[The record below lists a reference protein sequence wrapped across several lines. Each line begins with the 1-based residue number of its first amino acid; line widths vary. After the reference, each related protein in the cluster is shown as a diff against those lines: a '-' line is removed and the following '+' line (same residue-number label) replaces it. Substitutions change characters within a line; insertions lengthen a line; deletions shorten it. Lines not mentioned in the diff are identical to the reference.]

1 MLRAEATYRDAED
14 EDNDKTAD
22 EVSYRSVRR
31 APETN
36 TDPQFPDQN
45 LNVDDIQTAQTRE
58 VAERTSAG
66 TNLGAPIE
74 ASDSGDVLT
83 YSLDNGTDAMAFDIT
98 RTTGRLIT
106 KAALDHETK
115 ETYTVTVTATDPFG
129 AMDTS
134 QVTITVTDVNEAPV
148 LAGGAASIDRVENG
162 TGLDDLSTNVRED
175 EFTVSDEDVADTA
188 DDLTWSLSGAD
199 ADKFKITG
207 TDDMRTL
214 AFKANPDYESPG
226 DSGGNNVYEVTVKV
240 TDSRGNSDEQ
250 DVTVKVTNL
259 EEPGKIIL
267 STLQPRVGFPV
278 TATLA
283 DPDNIT
289 ADSVSWQWYKGT
301 VTQALLD
308 AENGLNDTE
317 CVDANTNDCFIK
329 GATSATYTPVAFDVG
344 DTVVAVA
351 LYTDDRPNEDDAE
364 DFDFAMM
371 VTANTVLADT
381 RNKAPV
387 FPDQDMEME
396 GRQTAQERMIGE
408 NELATELVRTIGN
421 PVEAMD
427 FIIAPDDGEM
437 TEEKLTYSMGG
448 PDADSFSIDR
458 TTAQLSTKVALDKEI
473 KDTYT
478 VTVTATDPSGE
489 TATVTVTIKVMD
501 VDEPPTIRVIAV
513 DEVLTIMGPR
523 NKAYPE
529 NSTGL
534 VGTYMLDDP
543 SAASPMW
550 SLAGDDANV
559 FDISTAGVLTF
570 KESPDFENPTD
581 VGIGNN
587 YMVTVKAKDSFGVSG
602 SADVTIRVTNV
613 DEVLTIAGD
622 ATIDYAENDRGPVA
636 TYMRADPSA
645 ASPMWSVDGTD
656 ADVFDI
662 SGGGVLT
669 FKESPDFE
677 MPTDAG
683 ADNTYMITV
692 KAKDSFG
699 FSGFLDVAIIVTNVD
714 EVLTIAGDVIIDYAE
729 DRTDPVATFIAM
741 DPEETEISWSLAGD
755 DAGVFDIAG
764 GELTFKESPDFEMPA
779 DADTDNTYMV
789 TVKADDGMFVD
800 SHEVVIMVTNVDEVP
815 TIAGEAA
822 IDYAENRTDPVAT
835 FTAMDPEETEI
846 SWSLAGDDAGV
857 FDIAGG
863 ELTFKESPDHEMPAD
878 ADTDNTYMVT
888 VKANDGAYE
897 VVIMV
902 TDVDE
907 LATIAGDAA
916 IDYAENGTASVATFT
931 AMDPEETEISWS
943 LAGDDAD
950 VFDIS
955 TDGVLTF
962 KESPDHE
969 MPADADTDNTYM
981 VTVKANDGAYEVA
994 IMVTDVDEL
1003 PTIAGDAT
1011 IDYAENG
1018 TASVATFTAMD
1029 PEETEISWSLAGDDA
1044 DVFDIAGGVLTFKES
1059 PDHEMPAD
1067 ADADNTYMVTIH
1079 ATDATMK
1086 TGMKTVMVMVTDE
1099 DDTIVEQTLL
1109 EMYDANDN
1117 DQIDKSEALTAIE
1130 DYIFEGILTK
1140 DQALEVIT
1148 LYIFGS
1154 S

>member
-1 MLRAEATYRDAED
+1 MRW
-14 EDNDKTAD
+14 
-22 EVSYRSVRR
+22 RS
-31 APETN
+31 
-36 TDPQFPDQN
+36 
-45 LNVDDIQTAQTRE
+45 
-58 VAERTSAG
+58 TS
-66 TNLGAPIE
+66 P
-74 ASDSGDVLT
+74 
-83 YSLDNGTDAMAFDIT
+83 

-115 ETYTVTVTATDPFG
+115 ETYIVTVTATDPFG

-162 TGLDDLSTNVRED
+162 TGLDDTSTGAVRED
-175 EFTVSDEDVADTA
+175 EFTVSDEDAA
-188 DDLTWSLSGAD
+188 DDPETLTWSLSGAD
-199 ADKFKITG
+199 ADKFNITG
-207 TDDMRTL
+207 TNDMRTL

-250 DVTVKVTNL
+250 VVTIKVTNV
-259 EEPGKIIL
+259 EEPGVVTL

-308 AENGLNDTE
+308 AENGLDDTE

-351 LYTDDRPNEDDAE
+351 LYTDGRPNEDDAE

-408 NELATELVRTIGN
+408 NELATALVRTIGN

-458 TTAQLSTKVALDKEI
+458 TTAQLSTKVALDKET

-501 VDEPPTIRVIAV
+501 VDEAPTIRVIDV

-534 VGTYMLDDP
+534 VGTYMLADP

-550 SLAGDDANV
+550 SLAGDDADV
-559 FDISTAGVLTF
+559 FEISGGGVLTF

-602 SADVTIRVTNV
+602 SIDVAIRVTNV
-613 DEVLTIAGD
+613 VEMLPIAGD
-622 ATIDYAENDRGPVA
+622 AT
-636 TYMRADPSA
+636 
-645 ASPMWSVDGTD
+645 
-656 ADVFDI
+656 
-662 SGGGVLT
+662 
-669 FKESPDFE
+669 
-677 MPTDAG
+677 
-683 ADNTYMITV
+683 
-692 KAKDSFG
+692 
-699 FSGFLDVAIIVTNVD
+699 
-714 EVLTIAGDVIIDYAE
+714 
-729 DRTDPVATFIAM
+729 
-741 DPEETEISWSLAGD
+741 
-755 DAGVFDIAG
+755 
-764 GELTFKESPDFEMPA
+764 
-779 DADTDNTYMV
+779 
-789 TVKADDGMFVD
+789 
-800 SHEVVIMVTNVDEVP
+800 
-815 TIAGEAA
+815 

-846 SWSLAGDDAGV
+846 SWSLDGTDVDV
-857 FDIAGG
+857 FDISGG
-863 ELTFKESPDHEMPAD
+863 GGVLTFKESPDFEMPTDVGA
-878 ADTDNTYMVT
+878 DNTYMIT
-888 VKANDGAYE
+888 VKVKNTFGGSDFLDVA
-897 VVIMV
+897 IIV
-902 TDVDE
+902 TNVDE
-907 LATIAGDAA
+907 VLTIAGDATF
-916 IDYAENGTASVATFT
+916 DYAENGTGPVATLT

-943 LAGDDAD
+943 LDGDDAD
-950 VFDIS
+950 VFDIAG
-955 TDGVLTF
+955 GVLTF
-962 KESPDHE
+962 KESPDFE
-969 MPADADTDNTYM
+969 MPTDVGADNTYM
-981 VTVKANDGAYEVA
+981 VKVKADDGMFLDSHEVV
-994 IMVTDVDEL
+994 IRVTNVDEV
-1003 PTIAGDAT
+1003 PTIAGDAA
-1011 IDYAENG
+1011 IDYAENR
-1018 TASVATFTAMD
+1018 TDPVATFTAMD

-1059 PDHEMPAD
+1059 PDYDMPADADTDNAYMVTIHATDATMKTVMKTVMVMVTDVDELPTIAGDATFDYAENGTASVATFTAMDPEGTEISWSLAGDDADVFDIAGGVLTFKESPDYEMPVD

-1079 ATDATMK
+1079 ATDTTMK
-1086 TGMKTVMVMVTDE
+1086 TGMKTVMVMVTDVSE
-1099 DDTIVEQTLL
+1099 MAPEMSLL
-1109 EMYDANDN
+1109 ERYDANDN
-1117 DQIDKSEALTAIE
+1117 DQIDKSEIREAII
-1130 DYIFEGILTK
+1130 DYIGGAIDNVQLRT
-1140 DQALEVIT
+1140 LII
-1148 LYIFGS
+1148 LYIRG
-1154 S
+1154 